1 MLASAELVAFVPV
14 ADLGRARAFY
24 EAILG
29 LPCVDEDRF
38 ACVFDCAGTTLRA
51 TFVEGFTPGS
61 HTVVGWALDDLPAA
75 VQDLVDRGVKLDRF
89 PGLEQ
94 DDQGIWTTPN
104 GDKVVWF
111 KDPDGNT
118 LSLTQPVR
126 R

>member
-14 ADLGRARAFY
+14 TDLGRARTFY
-24 EAILG
+24 EGVLG
-29 LPCVDEDRF
+29 LPCVDADRF
-38 ACVFDCAGTTLRA
+38 ACILDCAGTTLRA
-51 TFVEGFTPGS
+51 TFVGGFTPGS

-75 VQDLVDRGVKLDRF
+75 VQYLADRGVKMDRF